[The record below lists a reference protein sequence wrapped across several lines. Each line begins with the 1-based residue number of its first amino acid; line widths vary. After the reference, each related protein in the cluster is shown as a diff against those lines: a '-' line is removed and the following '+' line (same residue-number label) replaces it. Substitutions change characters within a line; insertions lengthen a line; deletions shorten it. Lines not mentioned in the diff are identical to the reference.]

1 MNSNI
6 FFFTKNAFDEM
17 QCPLKI
23 PELKKFIDIN
33 FDFGLI
39 LETEIIEFS
48 LKNNIKIIMIII
60 IIVLIIANN
69 IY

>member
-1 MNSNI
+1 
-6 FFFTKNAFDEM
+6 M

-48 LKNNIKIIMIII
+48 LKNNIKIITIII